1 MSASIPSGTYP
12 RATLSAPLG
21 LQRFGAAVWQA
32 LFTIG
37 AHRAHPE
44 LMRMARLKAHSD
56 PALARQLRDAARELM
71 TA

>member
-1 MSASIPSGTYP
+1 MSASITSGTYP
-12 RATLSAPLG
+12 RASRSTPSG
-21 LQRFGAAVWQA
+21 LQRFGAAIWQG
-32 LFTIG
+32 LFAIG

-71 TA
+71 QA